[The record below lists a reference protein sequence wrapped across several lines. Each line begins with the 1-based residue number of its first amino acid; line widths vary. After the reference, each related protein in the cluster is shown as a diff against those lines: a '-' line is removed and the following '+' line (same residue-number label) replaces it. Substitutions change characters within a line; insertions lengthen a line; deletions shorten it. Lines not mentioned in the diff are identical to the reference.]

1 MNWSD
6 YSYASDG
13 SIMMVLLIIILG
25 VLVTYLLLDKN
36 TRTNKW
42 SDKQESWNGEDIKP
56 EYMEKFCREK
66 NVDLEGIRY
75 TPSLDNPFNDP
86 EVPNRTKKPKRKKK
100 KTVTPRKRGYLPVV
114 KKQKKR
120 KKVKKT

>member
-1 MNWSD
+1 MNWAD

-13 SIMMVLLIIILG
+13 SIMMVVLVIILG
-25 VLVTYLLLDKN
+25 ALAAYLLLDKN

-42 SDKQESWNGEDIKP
+42 SDKQDAWEGEDVEP
-56 EYMEKFCREK
+56 DYNAGQVGVPF
-66 NVDLEGIRY
+66 
-75 TPSLDNPFNDP
+75 TPSLDTPFDDP
-86 EVPNRTKKPKRKKK
+86 EVPNRTRKPKRKKK